1 MEALIAR
8 IRSELAPFPGRLDAV
23 LRLLASCTV
32 VIICSMTLQVPS
44 LSLSLIMVFFTAQ
57 ENTVLTRM
65 SGMVLIVGSIL
76 SVLAS
81 ILLLKVF
88 IDAPM
93 LRILGAA
100 LVAFCGMYFMRT
112 HRLGAIGFLVAL
124 IVVYGQSMADIYE
137 DPEVMTRALL
147 WVGVATTY
155 PIVVTMIIQRLFRP
169 ALPVKLLVEE
179 YGRQLD
185 EVEHQLDARIAGAA
199 APAFHSGRVG
209 RGVLALQRQLAF
221 AALGNKERTT
231 ARAAAVSRLH
241 AAAAQMAR
249 LEPFEPSPEELRQ
262 MASIRAACAALRECL
277 GHDTAFELADAAP
290 EISGL
295 PGTAEETATGA
306 ARVPLAHQAIL
317 REMARALRAAA
328 EADVEADEAPAGRTR
343 AAAGNS
349 GQAAA
354 SSAAGNPLRIVYLK
368 FAFKAV
374 LAATV
379 SYVIYTGLQWPGIHT
394 AMQTCI
400 ILALPSL
407 GATTHKGI
415 ARLLGCC
422 LGSLAALAATVFV
435 VPHLDS
441 IVGLLAMSLPIIA
454 VGAWIAVGSPRS
466 NYIGV
471 QMMFAFALAQ
481 LGSFGPVS
489 DVTEIRDRLI
499 GILLGLA
506 ISITVYTLL
515 WPEREGQALKTS
527 LSRLRK
533 AVAACAHADHENIG
547 AARLNAWAL
556 LNQCREL
563 QARVALEP
571 GWRDRNSRRI
581 ANVLAQAEE
590 KLAMQ
595 QASH

>member
-1 MEALIAR
+1 MEALLAR
-8 IRSELAPFPGRLDAV
+8 IRNELAPFPGRMDAV
-23 LRLLASCTV
+23 WRLLASCTV
-32 VIICSMTLQVPS
+32 VIICSMTLQIPS

-65 SGMVLIVGSIL
+65 SGIVLIIGSIL
-76 SVLAS
+76 SVVAS
-81 ILLLKVF
+81 ILLLKFF
-88 IDAPM
+88 INAPM

-112 HRLGAIGFLVAL
+112 SKLGAIGFLVAL

-155 PIVVTMIIQRLFRP
+155 PIVVSMIIQRLFRP

-185 EVEHQLDARIAGAA
+185 EVEHQIDARIACVA
-199 APAFHSGRVG
+199 APAFHSGRVA

-221 AALGNKERTT
+221 AALGNKERTA

-241 AAAAQMAR
+241 AAAAQLAR
-249 LEPFEPSPEELRQ
+249 LAPFEASPEERRQ
-262 MASIRAACAALRECL
+262 MIAIREACASLRECL
-277 GHDTAFELADAAP
+277 GHDAAFNLTDAAP
-290 EISGL
+290 VPADL
-295 PGTAEETATGA
+295 PGSEHGM
-306 ARVPLAHQAIL
+306 RAHSSIL
-317 REMARALRAAA
+317 REMVRALRSAADADADADAGAASANGKPADAQGAQPAAA
-328 EADVEADEAPAGRTR
+328 
-343 AAAGNS
+343 AANV
-349 GQAAA
+349 
-354 SSAAGNPLRIVYLK
+354 AGNPLNFVYLQ

-374 LAATV
+374 LAAMVT
-379 SYVIYTGLQWPGIHT
+379 YVIYTGLQWPGIHT

-415 ARLLGCC
+415 TRLLGCF
-422 LGSLAALAATVFV
+422 LGSLAALVATVFA

-441 IVGLLAMSLPIIA
+441 IVGLLAMSLPVIA
-454 VGAWIAVGSPRS
+454 AGAWIAVGSPRS

-481 LGSFGPVS
+481 LGSFGPVT
-489 DVTEIRDRLI
+489 DVTEIRDRLV

-506 ISITVYTLL
+506 VSITVYTLL
-515 WPEREGQALKTS
+515 WPEREGQALKTA

-533 AVAACAHADHENIG
+533 AVAACARADHQSIG
-547 AARLNAWAL
+547 AARLQAWAL

-595 QASH
+595 QARH

>member
-1 MEALIAR
+1 MEALLAR
-8 IRSELAPFPGRLDAV
+8 IRNELAPFPGRMDAV
-23 LRLLASCTV
+23 WRLLASCTV
-32 VIICSMTLQVPS
+32 VIICSMTLQIPS

-65 SGMVLIVGSIL
+65 SGIVLIIGSIL
-76 SVLAS
+76 SVVAS
-81 ILLLKVF
+81 ILLLKFF
-88 IDAPM
+88 INAPM

-112 HRLGAIGFLVAL
+112 SKLGAIGFLVAL

-155 PIVVTMIIQRLFRP
+155 PIVVSMIIQRLFRP
-169 ALPVKLLVEE
+169 ALPLKLLVEE

-185 EVEHQLDARIAGAA
+185 EVEHQLDARIAGVA

-209 RGVLALQRQLAF
+209 RGVLALQRQMTF
-221 AALGNKERTT
+221 AALGNEERTA

-241 AAAAQMAR
+241 AAAAQLAR
-249 LEPFEPSPEELRQ
+249 LAPFEASPEERRQ
-262 MASIRAACAALRECL
+262 MIAIREACASLRECL
-277 GHDTAFELADAAP
+277 GHDAALHLADAAP
-290 EISGL
+290 WAGM
-295 PGTAEETATGA
+295 PGAGHALGA
-306 ARVPLAHQAIL
+306 HNAIL
-317 REMARALRAAA
+317 REMTRALRSAADA
-328 EADVEADEAPAGRTR
+328 EAGTGGGNGASS
-343 AAAGNS
+343 AAHSA
-349 GQAAA
+349 QLAAA
-354 SSAAGNPLRIVYLK
+354 SSVAGNPLNIVYLQ

-374 LAATV
+374 LAAMVT
-379 SYVIYTGLQWPGIHT
+379 YVIYTSLQWPGIHT

-415 ARLLGCC
+415 TRLLGCC
-422 LGSLAALAATVFV
+422 LGSLAALVATVFV

-454 VGAWIAVGSPRS
+454 AGAWIAVGSPRS

-481 LGSFGPVS
+481 LGSFGPVT
-489 DVTEIRDRLI
+489 DVTEIRDRLV

-506 ISITVYTLL
+506 VSITVYTLL
-515 WPEREGQALKTS
+515 WPEREGLALKTA
-527 LSRLRK
+527 LARLRR
-533 AVAACAHADHENIG
+533 AVAACARADHHAIG
-547 AARLNAWAL
+547 AARLQAWTL

-571 GWRDRNSRRI
+571 GWRGRHSRRI
-581 ANVLAQAEE
+581 ANQLARAEE
-590 KLAMQ
+590 SLVADRRNG
-595 QASH
+595 

>member
-1 MEALIAR
+1 MEALLAR
-8 IRSELAPFPGRLDAV
+8 IRSELAPFPGRMDAV
-23 LRLLASCTV
+23 WRLLASCTV
-32 VIICSMTLQVPS
+32 VIICSMALQIPS

-65 SGMVLIVGSIL
+65 SGIVLIIGSIL
-76 SVLAS
+76 SVVAS
-81 ILLLKVF
+81 ILLLKFF
-88 IDAPM
+88 INAPM

-112 HRLGAIGFLVAL
+112 SKLGAIGFLVAL

-169 ALPVKLLVEE
+169 ALPVRLLVEE
-179 YGRQLD
+179 YSRQLD
-185 EVEHQLDARIAGAA
+185 EVEHQLDARIAGVA

-221 AALGNKERTT
+221 AALGNRERTA

-241 AAAAQMAR
+241 AAAAQLAR
-249 LEPFEPSPEELRQ
+249 LAPFEASHEERER
-262 MASIRAACAALRECL
+262 MIAIREACASLRECL
-277 GHDTAFELADAAP
+277 GHDAAFNL
-290 EISGL
+290 
-295 PGTAEETATGA
+295 TGA
-306 ARVPLAHQAIL
+306 APSPADLPGSGHGMLAHSAIL
-317 REMARALRAAA
+317 REMARALRSAA
-328 EADVEADEAPAGRTR
+328 DAG
-343 AAAGNS
+343 AAGANGTPS
-349 GQAAA
+349 AAQGAQPAAA
-354 SSAAGNPLRIVYLK
+354 SAAGSPLNIVYLQ

-374 LAATV
+374 LAAMVT
-379 SYVIYTGLQWPGIHT
+379 YVIYTSLQWPGIHT

-415 ARLLGCC
+415 TRLLGCC
-422 LGSLAALAATVFV
+422 LGSLAALVATVFV

-441 IVGLLAMSLPIIA
+441 IVGLLAMSLPVIA

-481 LGSFGPVS
+481 LGSFGPVT
-489 DVTEIRDRLI
+489 DITEIRDRLV

-506 ISITVYTLL
+506 VSITVYTLL
-515 WPEREGQALKTS
+515 WPEREGQALKTA

-533 AVAACAHADHENIG
+533 AVAACARADHQGIG
-547 AARLNAWAL
+547 AARLQAWAL

-595 QASH
+595 QARH

>member
-1 MEALIAR
+1 MEALLAR
-8 IRSELAPFPGRLDAV
+8 IRSELAPFPGRMDAV
-23 LRLLASCTV
+23 WRLLASCTV
-32 VIICSMTLQVPS
+32 VIICSMALQIPS

-65 SGMVLIVGSIL
+65 SGIVLIIGSVL
-76 SVLAS
+76 SVAAS
-81 ILLLKVF
+81 ILLLKFF
-88 IDAPM
+88 INAPM

-112 HRLGAIGFLVAL
+112 SKLGAIGFLVAL

-155 PIVVTMIIQRLFRP
+155 PIVVTMIVQRLFRP
-169 ALPVKLLVEE
+169 ALPVRLLVEE
-179 YGRQLD
+179 YSRQLD
-185 EVEHQLDARIAGAA
+185 EVEHQLDARIAGVA

-221 AALGNKERTT
+221 AALGNKERTA

-241 AAAAQMAR
+241 AAAAQLAR
-249 LEPFEPSPEELRQ
+249 LAPFEASQEERQ
-262 MASIRAACAALRECL
+262 KMIAIREACASLRECL
-277 GHDTAFELADAAP
+277 GHDAAFNL
-290 EISGL
+290 
-295 PGTAEETATGA
+295 TGA
-306 ARVPLAHQAIL
+306 ASSPADLPGSGHGMLAHSAIL
-317 REMARALRAAA
+317 REMARALRSAA
-328 EADVEADEAPAGRTR
+328 DAG
-343 AAAGNS
+343 AAGANGTPS
-349 GQAAA
+349 AAQGAQPAAA
-354 SSAAGNPLRIVYLK
+354 SAAGSPLNIVYLQ

-374 LAATV
+374 LAAMVT
-379 SYVIYTGLQWPGIHT
+379 YVIYTGLQWPGIHT

-415 ARLLGCC
+415 TRLLGCC
-422 LGSLAALAATVFV
+422 LGSLAALVATVFV

-441 IVGLLAMSLPIIA
+441 ILGLLAMSLPVIA

-481 LGSFGPVS
+481 LGSFGPVT
-489 DVTEIRDRLI
+489 DVTEIRDRLV

-506 ISITVYTLL
+506 VSITVYTLL
-515 WPEREGQALKTS
+515 WPEREGQALKTA

-533 AVAACAHADHENIG
+533 AVAACARADHQGIG
-547 AARLNAWAL
+547 AARLQAWAL

-595 QASH
+595 QARH

>member
-1 MEALIAR
+1 MEALLTR
-8 IRSELAPFPGRLDAV
+8 IRSELAPFPGRMDAV
-23 LRLLASCTV
+23 WRLLASCTV
-32 VIICSMTLQVPS
+32 VIICSMALQIPS

-65 SGMVLIVGSIL
+65 SGIVLIIGSIL
-76 SVLAS
+76 SVVAS
-81 ILLLKVF
+81 ILLLKFF
-88 IDAPM
+88 INAPM

-112 HRLGAIGFLVAL
+112 SKLGAIGFLVAL

-169 ALPVKLLVEE
+169 ALPVRLLVEE
-179 YGRQLD
+179 YSRQLD
-185 EVEHQLDARIAGAA
+185 EVEHQLDARIAGVA

-221 AALGNKERTT
+221 AALGNKERTA

-241 AAAAQMAR
+241 AAAAQLAR
-249 LEPFEPSPEELRQ
+249 LAPFEASQEERQ
-262 MASIRAACAALRECL
+262 KMIAIREACALLRECL
-277 GHDTAFELADAAP
+277 GHDAAFKL
-290 EISGL
+290 
-295 PGTAEETATGA
+295 TGA
-306 ARVPLAHQAIL
+306 ASSPADLPGSGHGMLAHSAIL
-317 REMARALRAAA
+317 REMARALRSAA
-328 EADVEADEAPAGRTR
+328 DAG
-343 AAAGNS
+343 AAGANGTPS
-349 GQAAA
+349 AAQGAQPAAA
-354 SSAAGNPLRIVYLK
+354 SAAGSPLNIVYLQ

-374 LAATV
+374 LAAMVT
-379 SYVIYTGLQWPGIHT
+379 YVIYTGLQWPGIHT

-415 ARLLGCC
+415 TRLLGCC
-422 LGSLAALAATVFV
+422 LGSLAALVATVFV

-441 IVGLLAMSLPIIA
+441 IVGLLAMSLPVIA

-481 LGSFGPVS
+481 LGSFGPVT
-489 DVTEIRDRLI
+489 DVTEIRDRLV

-506 ISITVYTLL
+506 VSITVYTLL
-515 WPEREGQALKTS
+515 WPEREGQALKTA

-533 AVAACAHADHENIG
+533 AVAACARADHQGIG
-547 AARLNAWAL
+547 AARLQAWAL

-590 KLAMQ
+590 RLAMQ

>member
-1 MEALIAR
+1 MEALMAR
-8 IRSELAPFPGRLDAV
+8 IRAELAPFPGRMDAV
-23 LRLLASCTV
+23 WRLLASCTV
-32 VIICSMTLQVPS
+32 VIVCSMALQIPS

-65 SGMVLIVGSIL
+65 SGIVLGIGST
-76 SVLAS
+76 LAVASS
-81 ILLLKVF
+81 ILLLKFF

-112 HRLGAIGFLVAL
+112 SKLGAIGFLTAL

-147 WVGVATTY
+147 WVWVASTY
-155 PIVVTMIIQRLFRP
+155 PVVVTMIIQRLFRP

-185 EVEHQLDARIAGAA
+185 EVEHQLEARIAGAA
-199 APAFHSGRVG
+199 APAFHSGQVG

-221 AALGNKERTT
+221 AALGNEERTA
-231 ARAAAVSRLH
+231 ARAAAVGRLH
-241 AAAAQMAR
+241 AAAAQLAR
-249 LEPFEPSPEELRQ
+249 LAPFEASQEEHKQMIAIRQ
-262 MASIRAACAALRECL
+262 ACASLRECL
-277 GHDTAFELADAAP
+277 GHGTAFTPDSAAP
-290 EISGL
+290 ASAGL
-295 PGTAEETATGA
+295 AGTAAGAATGA
-306 ARVPLAHQAIL
+306 SHAHSVVL
-317 REMARALRAAA
+317 REMARALHAAA
-328 EADVEADEAPAGRTR
+328 NADADATPG
-343 AAAGNS
+343 AAGLARQGGTRSS
-349 GQAAA
+349 GAV
-354 SSAAGNPLRIVYLK
+354 GNPLRLVYLQ

-374 LAATV
+374 LAAMIT
-379 SYVIYTGLQWPGIHT
+379 YVIYTGLQWPGIHT

-415 ARLLGCC
+415 NRLLGCC

-454 VGAWIAVGSPRS
+454 LGAWIAVGPPRS

-481 LGSFGPVS
+481 LGSFGPVT

-506 ISITVYTLL
+506 VSITIYALL
-515 WPEREGQALKTS
+515 WPEREGQALKTA

-533 AVAACAHADHENIG
+533 AVAACVHADQQGIG
-547 AARLNAWAL
+547 SARLEVWGL

-563 QARVALEP
+563 HARVALEP
-571 GWRDRNSRRI
+571 GWRDRNARRI
-581 ANVLAQAEE
+581 ANTLAQAEE
-590 KLAMQ
+590 KLAAQ

>member
-1 MEALIAR
+1 MNIMQALIAR
-8 IRSELAPFPGRLDAV
+8 IRNELAPFPGRMDAV
-23 LRLLASCTV
+23 WRLLASCTV
-32 VIICSMTLQVPS
+32 VIVCSMALQVPS

-65 SGMVLIVGSIL
+65 SGIVLIIGSIL
-76 SVLAS
+76 SVAAS
-81 ILLLKVF
+81 ILLLKFF

-100 LVAFCGMYFMRT
+100 LVAFCGMYFMRSNK
-112 HRLGAIGFLVAL
+112 LGAIGFLVAL

-147 WVGVATTY
+147 WVGVATVY
-155 PIVVTMIIQRLFRP
+155 PVVVTMIIQRLFRP
-169 ALPVKLLVEE
+169 ALPVKLLVDE
-179 YGRQLD
+179 YSRQLD
-185 EVEHQLDARIAGAA
+185 EVEHQLDARIAGVA

-209 RGVLALQRQLAF
+209 RGALALQRQLAF
-221 AALGNKERTT
+221 ASLGNKERTA
-231 ARAAAVSRLH
+231 ARTAAVSRLH
-241 AAAAQMAR
+241 AAAAQLAR
-249 LEPFEPSPEELRQ
+249 LAPFEPSPQEREQ
-262 MASIRAACAALRECL
+262 MAAIREACASLRTCL
-277 GHDTAFELADAAP
+277 GHDAEFRHEEAAEAAP
-290 EISGL
+290 H
-295 PGTAEETATGA
+295 AM
-306 ARVPLAHQAIL
+306 LAHSAIL

-328 EADVEADEAPAGRTR
+328 SAGQASAAPPIQPAA
-343 AAAGNS
+343 AAAGN
-349 GQAAA
+349 
-354 SSAAGNPLRIVYLK
+354 PMRISCLK

-374 LAATV
+374 LAAMAT
-379 SYVIYTGLQWPGIHT
+379 YVIYTGLQWPGIHT

-441 IVGLLAMSLPIIA
+441 IVGLLAMTLPIIA
-454 VGAWIAVGSPRS
+454 VGAWIAVGSPRT

-481 LGSFGPVS
+481 LGSFGPVT
-489 DVTEIRDRLI
+489 DVTEIRDRLV

-506 ISITVYTLL
+506 VSITVYTLL
-515 WPEREGQALKTS
+515 WPEREGQALKTA

-533 AVAACAHADHENIG
+533 AVSACAQADHASIA
-547 AARLNAWAL
+547 AARLQAWAL

-563 QARVALEP
+563 HGRVSQEP

-581 ANVLAQAEE
+581 ANALAQAEE
-590 KLAMQ
+590 RLAMQ
-595 QASH
+595 QARH

>member
-1 MEALIAR
+1 MESLTAR
-8 IRSELAPFPGRLDAV
+8 IRNELAPFPGRMDAV
-23 LRLLASCTV
+23 WRLLASCTV
-32 VIICSMTLQVPS
+32 VIVCSMALQVPS

-65 SGMVLIVGSIL
+65 SGMVLIIGSIL

-81 ILLLKVF
+81 ILLLKFF

-100 LVAFCGMYFMRT
+100 LVAFCGMYFMRAS
-112 HRLGAIGFLVAL
+112 RFGGIGFLVAL
-124 IVVYGQSMADIYE
+124 IVVYGQSMADIYN

-185 EVEHQLDARIAGAA
+185 EVEHQLDARIAGVA

-221 AALGNKERTT
+221 ASLGGKERTA

-241 AAAAQMAR
+241 AAAAQLAR
-249 LEPFEPSPEELRQ
+249 LAPFELSKEERRQ
-262 MASIRAACAALRECL
+262 MMAIREACKSLRVCL
-277 GHDTAFELADAAP
+277 GHDTAFKLADVVPQCPA
-290 EISGL
+290 
-295 PGTAEETATGA
+295 
-306 ARVPLAHQAIL
+306 PLAHGAIL
-317 REMARALRAAA
+317 REMARALCAAA
-328 EADVEADEAPAGRTR
+328 EVDADAAATSDVATAAQPLAPA
-343 AAAGNS
+343 AAT
-349 GQAAA
+349 
-354 SSAAGNPLRIVYLK
+354 GNPLRIVHLK

-374 LAATV
+374 LAAIST
-379 SYVIYTGLQWPGIHT
+379 YIIYTGLQWPGIHT

-415 ARLLGCC
+415 TRLLGCC
-422 LGSLAALAATVFV
+422 LGSLAALVATVFI

-454 VGAWIAVGSPRS
+454 LGAWIAVGSPRF

-481 LGSFGPVS
+481 LGSFGPVT
-489 DVTEIRDRLI
+489 DVTEIRDRLV

-506 ISITVYTLL
+506 VSITVYTLL
-515 WPEREGQALKTS
+515 WPERGGQALKS
-527 LSRLRK
+527 ALSQLRK
-533 AVAACAHADHENIG
+533 AVAACAHADHRHIG
-547 AARLNAWAL
+547 AARLQAWAL

-571 GWRDRNSRRI
+571 GWRDRNARRI

-595 QASH
+595 QARH

>member
-1 MEALIAR
+1 MEALLAR
-8 IRSELAPFPGRLDAV
+8 IRSELAPFPGRMDAV
-23 LRLLASCTV
+23 WRLLASCTV
-32 VIICSMTLQVPS
+32 VIICSMALQIPS

-65 SGMVLIVGSIL
+65 SGIVLIIGSIL
-76 SVLAS
+76 SVVAS
-81 ILLLKVF
+81 ILLLKFF
-88 IDAPM
+88 INAPM

-112 HRLGAIGFLVAL
+112 SKLGAIGFLVAL

-137 DPEVMTRALL
+137 DPEVITRALL

-169 ALPVKLLVEE
+169 ALPVRLLVEE
-179 YGRQLD
+179 YSRQLD
-185 EVEHQLDARIAGAA
+185 EVEHQLDARIAGVA

-221 AALGNKERTT
+221 AALGNRERTA

-241 AAAAQMAR
+241 AAAAQLAR
-249 LEPFEPSPEELRQ
+249 LAPFEASHEERER
-262 MASIRAACAALRECL
+262 MIAIREACASLRECL
-277 GHDTAFELADAAP
+277 GHDAAFNL
-290 EISGL
+290 
-295 PGTAEETATGA
+295 TGA
-306 ARVPLAHQAIL
+306 APSPADLPGSGHGMLAHSAIL
-317 REMARALRAAA
+317 REMARALRSAA
-328 EADVEADEAPAGRTR
+328 DAG
-343 AAAGNS
+343 AAGANGTPS
-349 GQAAA
+349 AAQGAQPAAA
-354 SSAAGNPLRIVYLK
+354 SAAGSPLNIVYLQ

-374 LAATV
+374 LAAMVT
-379 SYVIYTGLQWPGIHT
+379 YVIYTSLQWPGIHT

-415 ARLLGCC
+415 TRLLGCC
-422 LGSLAALAATVFV
+422 LGSLAALVATVFV

-441 IVGLLAMSLPIIA
+441 IVGLLAMSLPVIA

-481 LGSFGPVS
+481 LGSFGPVT
-489 DVTEIRDRLI
+489 DVTEIRDRLV

-506 ISITVYTLL
+506 VSITVYTLL
-515 WPEREGQALKTS
+515 WPEREGQALKTA

-533 AVAACAHADHENIG
+533 AVAACARADHQGIG
-547 AARLNAWAL
+547 AARLQAWAL

-595 QASH
+595 QARH